1 MPCTH
6 LCCHSLCP
14 WFVKVDRSNNCH
26 YDSISLHKADSY
38 SSGVNVTLCLHQSKV
53 SDVKSNVIG
62 IRFIIAKSDASPYN
76 SRSFRS
82 GALVRS
88 INITRSINLP
98 LKIRHRL
105 AIRHLTDVAVPVNIL
120 RSKHPCVIE
129 GHFQCVIVNP
139 PRSQQVNDSI
149 FSKWSAFRIGECQAY
164 PPFLLR
170 YLLYFSLDLLKRE
183 VSLSHP
189 LFLQTFFPPR
199 YVRQCL
205 TRQVPLRHSINQRG
219 NPLNL
224 RKFLQFSYTISLIIN
239 GLI

>member
-6 LCCHSLCP
+6 LCCHSLCL

-26 YDSISLHKADSY
+26 CDSISLHK
-38 SSGVNVTLCLHQSKV
+38 NVTLCLHQSKV
-53 SDVKSNVIG
+53 SDVKSTAIG

-120 RSKHPCVIE
+120 RPKHPCVIE

-149 FSKWSAFRIGECQAY
+149 FSKRSAFRIGGMSGISA
-164 PPFLLR
+164 
-170 YLLYFSLDLLKRE
+170 
-183 VSLSHP
+183 
-189 LFLQTFFPPR
+189 FFP
-199 YVRQCL
+199 
-205 TRQVPLRHSINQRG
+205 LRS
-219 NPLNL
+219 
-224 RKFLQFSYTISLIIN
+224 SLFQP
-239 GLI
+239 

>member
-14 WFVKVDRSNNCH
+14 WFVKVDRSNSCH
-26 YDSISLHKADSY
+26 YDSTSLLKTDPY
-38 SSGVNVTLCLHQSKV
+38 SSGVSVTLCLHQSKV

-98 LKIRHRL
+98 LKIPHRL
-105 AIRHLTDVAVPVNIL
+105 AIRYLTDVAVPVNIL
-120 RSKHPCVIE
+120 RSKHPCVIK
-129 GHFQCVIVNP
+129 GHFQCVIVDP
-139 PRSQQVNDSI
+139 HRSQQVNDSI
-149 FSKWSAFRIGECQAY
+149 FSKRSAFRMGECQAY

-183 VSLSHP
+183 ISLSHP
-189 LFLQTFFPPR
+189 LFFQTILPPW
-199 YVRQCL
+199 YVHQCL
-205 TRQVPLRHSINQRG
+205 TRQAPLHHGINQRG
-219 NPLNL
+219 NPPELKRIKIHL
-224 RKFLQFSYTISLIIN
+224 EV
-239 GLI
+239 G

>member
-14 WFVKVDRSNNCH
+14 WFVKVDRSNSCH
-26 YDSISLHKADSY
+26 YGSISLLRTGPY
-38 SSGVNVTLCLHQSKV
+38 SSGVSVTLCLHQSKV

-129 GHFQCVIVNP
+129 GHFQCVIVDP
-139 PRSQQVNDSI
+139 PRCQQVNDSI

-164 PPFLLR
+164 PALSPPISSLLQ
-170 YLLYFSLDLLKRE
+170 
-183 VSLSHP
+183 P
-189 LFLQTFFPPR
+189 
-199 YVRQCL
+199 
-205 TRQVPLRHSINQRG
+205 
-219 NPLNL
+219 
-224 RKFLQFSYTISLIIN
+224 
-239 GLI
+239 

>member
-14 WFVKVDRSNNCH
+14 WFVKVDRSNSCH
-26 YDSISLHKADSY
+26 YDSTSLLKTDSY

-82 GALVRS
+82 GAL
-88 INITRSINLP
+88 IRSINLP

-105 AIRHLTDVAVPVNIL
+105 AIRYLTDVAVPVNIL
-120 RSKHPCVIE
+120 RPKHPCVIE

-149 FSKWSAFRIGECQAY
+149 FSKRSAFRIGECQAY

-205 TRQVPLRHSINQRG
+205 TRQVPLHHGINQRG
-219 NPLNL
+219 NPPELKRIKIHL
-224 RKFLQFSYTISLIIN
+224 EV
-239 GLI
+239 G

>member
-1 MPCTH
+1 MSCTH

-14 WFVKVDRSNNCH
+14 WFVKVVRSNNCH
-26 YDSISLHKADSY
+26 YDSISLHKTDSY

-76 SRSFRS
+76 SRSFSS

-105 AIRHLTDVAVPVNIL
+105 AIRHLTDVAVSVNIL

-139 PRSQQVNDSI
+139 PEANKSMT
-149 FSKWSAFRIGECQAY
+149 AY
-164 PPFLLR
+164 LASGARF
-170 YLLYFSLDLLKRE
+170 
-183 VSLSHP
+183 
-189 LFLQTFFPPR
+189 
-199 YVRQCL
+199 
-205 TRQVPLRHSINQRG
+205 G
-219 NPLNL
+219 
-224 RKFLQFSYTISLIIN
+224 
-239 GLI
+239 